1 MLTVLLFKNHP
12 EMPPSISEAKKN
24 DLEDFDLKEELQTLI
39 HDSGFVLA
47 AIASAL
53 FIAYTVD
60 IQKGL
65 VNII

>member
-1 MLTVLLFKNHP
+1 MLTVLLFKNSP
-12 EMPPSISEAKKN
+12 EIPPSISEAKKK

-47 AIASAL
+47 AISSAL
-53 FIAYTVD
+53 FIAYTID

-65 VNII
+65 TNII